1 MTVVDVS
8 AVIDLLVP
16 RDRTQQLAIIDHLP
30 AAGIPWLAPDVIV
43 FEVLA
48 TVRRHWLRSLLH
60 DASASHALDRF
71 LRLPIETVP
80 SRELLPA
87 AWVLRDRCSAGDALY
102 VALALRSSEPLLT
115 TDVRLARAA
124 AAAGARP
131 ITPGVDGGSGG

>member
-1 MTVVDVS
+1 VTVVDAS
-8 AVIDLLVP
+8 AVIDLLLP
-16 RDRTQQLAIIDHLP
+16 RDRTRQLAIIDRLP
-30 AAGIPWLAPDVIV
+30 ASGLPWLAPDVIA

-48 TVRRHWLRSLLH
+48 TVRRHRLRSLLD

-87 AWVLRDRCSAGDALY
+87 AWELRDRCSAGDALY

-115 TDVRLARAA
+115 TDARLARAA
-124 AAAGARP
+124 EAAGARP
-131 ITPGVDGGSGG
+131 ITPGDGSSTA